1 MTPTLFG
8 RIQTRI
14 FVLLVVGGLWTLLVT
29 PFLPIVPKGGG
40 SGGLVITVFTGSALF
55 DLVYQAAFSILL
67 GVTVLGVLWELPYH
81 LLQQFRWEKDWPTFF
96 GFITIVNEGL
106 LVWLLGRAGLFGTD
120 AEFVID
126 NQPLAFWLLFT
137 STWIVTF
144 LFVNGPIRVLT
155 PRYRFRGGRL
165 I

>member
-14 FVLLVVGGLWTLLVT
+14 FVLLVVGGIWTAIVV
-29 PFLPIVPKGGG
+29 PFLPV
-40 SGGLVITVFTGSALF
+40 SGPGLVITEFSGSGLA
-55 DLVYQAAFSILL
+55 DVYVAAFTILL

-96 GFITIVNEGL
+96 GLITIVNEGL
-106 LVWLLGRAGLFGTD
+106 LVWLLGRAGVFGTD
-120 AEFVID
+120 AELIID
-126 NQPLAFWLLFT
+126 NEPLAFWLLFT

-144 LFVNGPIRVLT
+144 LFVNGPIRILS

>member
-14 FVLLVVGGLWTLLVT
+14 FVLLVVGGIWTLLVV
-29 PFLPIVPKGGG
+29 PFLPVRGPE
-40 SGGLVITVFTGSALF
+40 LVITRF
-55 DLVYQAAFSILL
+55 DLADVLDLYGAAYRILL
-67 GVTVLGVLWELPYH
+67 AVTILGCLWELLYH

-106 LVWLLGRAGLFGTD
+106 LVWALGRLGLFGNLP
-120 AEFVID
+120 EFIID
-126 NQPLAFWLLFT
+126 NEPAAFWILFS

-144 LFVNGPIRVLT
+144 LFVNGPIRVLS